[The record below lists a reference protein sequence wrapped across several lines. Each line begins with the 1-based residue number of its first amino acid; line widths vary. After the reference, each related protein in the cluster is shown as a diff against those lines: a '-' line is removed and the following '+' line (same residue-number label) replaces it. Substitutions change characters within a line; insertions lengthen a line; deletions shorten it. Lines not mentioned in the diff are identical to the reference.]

1 MKRPWTFALIAAA
14 GATLL
19 VPSAFALFAP
29 PQMLDAAV
37 ALGDRRLFA
46 ALALLFGVSLLLAR
60 LALWHRRTPEE
71 DVAEPAPAAAEGGG
85 HLR

>member
-1 MKRPWTFALIAAA
+1 MKRPWTVALIAAA

-29 PQMLDAAV
+29 PEMLEAAA
-37 ALGDRRLFA
+37 ALGDRLLWLLVGGLFA
-46 ALALLFGVSLLLAR
+46 ATALLAR
-60 LALWHRRTPEE
+60 LALARRSAHEE
-71 DVAEPAPAAAEGGG
+71 DVVHSAPAQGGT